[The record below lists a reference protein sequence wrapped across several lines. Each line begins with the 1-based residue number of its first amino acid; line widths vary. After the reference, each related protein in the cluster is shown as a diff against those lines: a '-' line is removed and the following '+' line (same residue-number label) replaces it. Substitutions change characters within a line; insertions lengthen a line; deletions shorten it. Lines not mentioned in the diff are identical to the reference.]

1 MKFIGV
7 DLTSAFAREPH
18 PDDVAMLDDD
28 RNVTFHQVVW
38 PAHTEVVNR
47 DPASAVAMI
56 LKSLRLDS
64 TEPFILAVD
73 GPQGL
78 ANPGQT
84 QRACEQILGT
94 PGRTPSQ
101 LPPAVEG
108 PPFQGY
114 IRSSIDLFAAPGG
127 RHGSCMLLDRFEL
140 ISSDPRSRLRVGM

>member
-1 MKFIGV
+1 MHRSILMRSSEGVAMKFIGV
-7 DLTSAFAREPH
+7 DLTSAFALEPR
-18 PDDVAMLDDD
+18 PVDVAMLDDD

-84 QRACEQILGT
+84 QRACEQILGHT
-94 PGRTPSQ
+94 RVNAFPATTGR
-101 LPPAVEG
+101 
-108 PPFQGY
+108 
-114 IRSSIDLFAAPGG
+114 
-127 RHGSCMLLDRFEL
+127 
-140 ISSDPRSRLRVGM
+140 